1 MTDNL
6 CCNCKWYVG
15 VHGSLGQAE
24 CKNKHKMVLWN
35 ECCDSLWLIPKRL
48 KVGVKTN
55 ADRIRAMTDEQIV
68 KLFTLRD
75 TFYCPTAKGDMEAC
89 RGNWSCED
97 CFLKWLKQEADN
109 A

>member
-15 VHGSLGQAE
+15 VHGIPGQAE

-55 ADRIRAMTDEQIV
+55 ADIIRQMSDEELA
-68 KLFTLRD
+68 KFLCDRTECHLCEAD
-75 TFYCPTAKGDMEAC
+75 DYCTTKDDPSNGI
-89 RGNWSCED
+89 
-97 CFLKWLKQEADN
+97 LKWLKQEAGN
-109 A
+109 G